1 MHKDFEIN
9 EYWYLFYKSTYY
21 LEGRWTS
28 IMWLQQTNPFGNIGI
43 SALVAAIPIIILF
56 YALAV
61 KRMKGHI
68 AGFITLVSAIAVA
81 IIAYGMPVKLA
92 VLSTFYGMMTGLFP
106 IGWIVL
112 CAVFLYNLTVKTG
125 HFEVIKDSIAAI
137 TEDRRLQALLIG
149 YCFGAFLEG
158 AAGFGAP
165 VAITAGMLV
174 GLGFQ
179 PIYAAGLCLIANT
192 APVAFGGIGIP
203 IITAGKVSNLDPMV
217 VSQMIAHQLPLLS
230 FIVPFW
236 LVVIMAGWKG
246 MKEVAPAIFVTAAS
260 FSVTM
265 WFVAAYMGPMLPN
278 IISSLVSIIALVAFL
293 RVWKPKNVWRFPG
306 EKVTNVEVKKHSAGR
321 IVQAWT
327 PFIVLTLLI
336 GDWGITSVKYL
347 LDKYTVKYAIP
358 GLDKAI
364 MAGTK
369 PISIVYTF
377 NWLSAAGTAILIA
390 ALISALIL
398 KIRPGTVISVFGET
412 LNNLKWALL
421 NIAFVLGFAYIA
433 NYAGITPTLGKA
445 LTVTGS
451 LFPFVSP
458 FLGWLGVFV
467 TGSDTSANALF
478 CNMQRITAEQI
489 HVNPV
494 LTVTANTSGGVA
506 GKMISPQSIAVACA
520 AVKTTGQESD
530 LFRFTVKHSIMF
542 TAIIGVVVY
551 LQAYYLKGMVP
562 KMVEAAATAAAAAI
576 PDMSIAYIAL
586 GASALVLLILAIVSA
601 GQKSR

>member
-1 MHKDFEIN
+1 
-9 EYWYLFYKSTYY
+9 
-21 LEGRWTS
+21 
-28 IMWLQQTNPFGNIGI
+28 MWVQETNPFGNIGL
-43 SALVAAIPIIILF
+43 SALVASIPILFLF
-56 YALAV
+56 YALAI

-68 AGFITLVSAIAVA
+68 AGIITLASAIAVA
-81 IIAYGMPVKLA
+81 ILAYGMPAKLA
-92 VLSTFYGMMTGLFP
+92 LLSTLYGVLTGLFP

-125 HFEVIKDSIAAI
+125 HFAVIKDSIASI

-179 PIYAAGLCLIANT
+179 PLYAAGLCLIANT

-217 VSQMIAHQLPLLS
+217 VSQMIANQLPLLS

-236 LVVIMAGWKG
+236 LVFIMSGWKG
-246 MKEVAPAIFVTAAS
+246 MKEVFAPVFVTAATFS
-260 FSVTM
+260 FTM
-265 WFVAAYMGPMLPN
+265 WFISAKIGPELPN
-278 IISSLVSIIALVAFL
+278 IVSALVSIIVLVAFL
-293 RVWKPKNVWRFPG
+293 KVWKPKNVWRFPN
-306 EKVTNVEVKKHSAGR
+306 EQAASMEIKKHSLGR

-327 PFIVLTLLI
+327 PFIVLTILI
-336 GDWGITSVKYL
+336 GDWGISGIKYM
-347 LDKYTVKYAIP
+347 LDQFTLKIP
-358 GLDKAI
+358 MLGLDKAI
-364 MAGTK
+364 IVGGK
-369 PISIVYTF
+369 PMEVIYKF
-377 NWLSAAGTAILIA
+377 NWLGAAGTAILIA
-390 ALISALIL
+390 TIISALIL
-398 KIRPGTVISVFGET
+398 RIRPGTYFSVFAET
-412 LNNLKWALL
+412 VNNLKFPLVT
-421 NIAFVLGFAYIA
+421 IASVLGFAYIA
-433 NYAGITPTLGKA
+433 NFAGITPTLGQA

-451 LFPFVSP
+451 FFPFVSP

-467 TGSDTSANALF
+467 TGSDTSSNALF

-489 HVNPV
+489 DVNPV

-520 AVKTTGQESD
+520 SVNLVGKESD

-542 TAIIGVVVY
+542 TAIMGVVVY
-551 LQAYYLKGMVP
+551 LQAYYLRGMVP
-562 KMVEAAATAAAAAI
+562 EMVEAQAAAAAATA
-576 PDMSIAYIAL
+576 PDTGFSMIAL
-586 GASALVLLILAIVSA
+586 AVSLLVMVGLGYVAA
-601 GQKSR
+601 RQARAYRGE